1 MWISPAFKGL
11 KQFNYF
17 LSLLK
22 KIHKDKTVLVMGKK
36 NNNENAKSEDYGVMD
51 ILYFQMDFRVH
62 MKNNKHKFRRAFVIW
77 KRH

>member
-36 NNNENAKSEDYGVMD
+36 TIMRMPNLRITELWTYSISRWISGYT
-51 ILYFQMDFRVH
+51 
-62 MKNNKHKFRRAFVIW
+62 
-77 KRH
+77 